1 MHVSFRSSCAV
12 VGVALLL
19 TTSVGMA
26 GCNTALT
33 PANLGTALGLAVTG
47 NWQFASTAAA
57 ASKLPMIS
65 GELTGNTSAISGI
78 LHSDSAS
85 ACIPPTQAFEVS
97 GAANPDGVVTLTGAN
112 VAGGKL
118 TLTGTLAVDGK
129 SLTNASYTVVGGS
142 CALPQAVSAQAQQY
156 SPING
161 TYTGSFS
168 DSDGRVITLSASLTQ
183 APNSDTD
190 GNFQLSGTGTFP
202 NNPCFNSPVT
212 MTNTQVT
219 GGNFTFTYTDPTTQN
234 NVVTNG
240 TLSTDGKTL
249 TVTGWTLTG
258 SCGPDSGTGLLT
270 QQ

>member
-1 MHVSFRSSCAV
+1 MHVSFRSSCAII
-12 VGVALLL
+12 GASLLL
-19 TTSVGMA
+19 TTSVGLT
-26 GCNTALT
+26 GCNTALAPT
-33 PANLGTALGLAVTG
+33 STVKAVAVTG
-47 NWQFASTAAA
+47 NWQFASTATS

-65 GELTGNTSAISGI
+65 GELTGDSSAITGI
-78 LHSDSAS
+78 FHSDSAN
-85 ACIPPTQAFEVS
+85 ACIAPTKAFEVA
-97 GAANPDGVVTLTGAN
+97 GAANAAGVVTLTAAN

-118 TLTGTLAVDGK
+118 TVTGTLAADGK
-129 SLTNASYTVVGGS
+129 SLTGASYNVVGGS
-142 CALPQAVSAQAQQY
+142 CAFTQAASAEAQQY

-161 TYTGSFS
+161 SYTGSFS
-168 DSDGRVITLSASLTQ
+168 DSDGNVISLSANLSQT
-183 APNSDTD
+183 PNSDTD